1 MSLVGESGP
10 SYPACGWRPT
20 RVIGGKIQARLSGL
34 WAENIMALGD
44 HGCYLSVTGCYI
56 YILWV
61 DGRGQPASHCCPYH
75 SLAALLLNKHQFKPG
90 QGVPCQ
96 MGSVNQVAVGI
107 QLDPL
112 NFGKPMTH
120 HCLGVTLCTVRD

>member
-61 DGRGQPASHCCPYH
+61 DGRGQPVSHCRPG
-75 SLAALLLNKHQFKPG
+75 LAASPPSQCRQMVAPLLRRPPADGAGLTVLPPVQPG
-90 QGVPCQ
+90 AG
-96 MGSVNQVAVGI
+96 GRGA
-107 QLDPL
+107 
-112 NFGKPMTH
+112 GKP
-120 HCLGVTLCTVRD
+120 LDGGQLAG